1 MLEKL
6 IDLLGKENTQKLED
20 GITDIILEQIRD
32 DFDGSET
39 YILPPDD
46 VIEFAERCKEK
57 AFENIESDLIQKME
71 IDMRKSL
78 SLLSGE

>member
-6 IDLLGKENTQKLED
+6 IELLGEENAQRLEN
-20 GITDIILEQIRD
+20 GITDIILEQIRS
-32 DFDGSET
+32 DFADYSE

-57 AFENIESDLIQKME
+57 AFSNLEAEIVRNME
-71 IDMRKSL
+71 DKMRKSL
-78 SLLSGE
+78 LGDK